1 MFFLNVIT
9 LEFHSNYQLSRKA
22 KFLFLTIVSFLNIC
36 LEHQSKVN
44 SKSGLQELRFQSSNI
59 RSEFEMLVAG
69 SFWSL
74 AHVGNQYLNTRFKL
88 YHLSFF
94 LLISNIV
101 LWYLAF
107 HNPRV
112 SSLQHVTEPGLT
124 RALTK
129 GEFTRSPW
137 SHARHFCRGPYIFL
151 HTRNTDE

>member
-1 MFFLNVIT
+1 
-9 LEFHSNYQLSRKA
+9 
-22 KFLFLTIVSFLNIC
+22 
-36 LEHQSKVN
+36 
-44 SKSGLQELRFQSSNI
+44 
-59 RSEFEMLVAG
+59 MLVAG

-74 AHVGNQYLNTRFKL
+74 AHVSNQYLNTRFKL

-94 LLISNIV
+94 LLTSNIV

-151 HTRNTDE
+151 HTRNTDEKKQILQGEILNDLGIKRIYNIYNMQELKDSPTTNAFSALFFSMNYRDDFKAF